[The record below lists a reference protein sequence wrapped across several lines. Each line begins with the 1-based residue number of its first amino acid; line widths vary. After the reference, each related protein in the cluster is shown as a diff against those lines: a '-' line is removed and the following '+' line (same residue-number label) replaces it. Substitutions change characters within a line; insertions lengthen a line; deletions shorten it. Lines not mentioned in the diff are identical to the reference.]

1 MAPSI
6 PTVLQ
11 PALGWPW
18 SCQHAIFEHLDLS
31 CLDVIVNAELERL
44 VREAG
49 APEEVMDQLWFA
61 VFCQQF
67 AHLLI
72 SEMEMDQEADL
83 LQVDA

>member
-1 MAPSI
+1 M
-6 PTVLQ
+6 
-11 PALGWPW
+11 
-18 SCQHAIFEHLDLS
+18 
-31 CLDVIVNAELERL
+31 NAELERL
-44 VREAG
+44 VRAAG
-49 APEEVMDQLWFA
+49 APEEVMDQLWFV